1 MVTAKTGLAPSGRL
15 WVPIRAEA
23 LIWLQLMPGTLVR
36 VVALQEPGW
45 VWGHTE
51 GMMTDGPW
59 PWPLPAAL
67 GYGLIKVWRG
77 RKQGGVGLK
86 VKEKERTNNYA
97 TPVPFL
103 SQPSPCP

>member
-1 MVTAKTGLAPSGRL
+1 M
-15 WVPIRAEA
+15 
-23 LIWLQLMPGTLVR
+23 IWLQLMPGTLVR

-77 RKQGGVGLK
+77 RTSVLLHMDLATSMLSHSRWAVPSTYPLGLFASAS
-86 VKEKERTNNYA
+86 E
-97 TPVPFL
+97 L
-103 SQPSPCP
+103 SL